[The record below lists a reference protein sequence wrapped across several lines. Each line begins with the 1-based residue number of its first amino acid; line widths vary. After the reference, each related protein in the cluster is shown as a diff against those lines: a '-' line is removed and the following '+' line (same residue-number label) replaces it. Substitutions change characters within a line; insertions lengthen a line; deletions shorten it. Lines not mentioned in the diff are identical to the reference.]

1 MWNHNECRYECKEN
15 CKNNYMRNPITCD
28 YESDKACKIKEYVD
42 IKHCS
47 CEKPLNGKLTY
58 QKTKTKNSGGP
69 LRTQDPRR
77 PNTLED

>member
-28 YESDKACKIKEYVD
+28 YESHKACKIKEYVD

-47 CEKPLNGKLTY
+47 CEKPLNGKLT
-58 QKTKTKNSGGP
+58 
-69 LRTQDPRR
+69 
-77 PNTLED
+77 